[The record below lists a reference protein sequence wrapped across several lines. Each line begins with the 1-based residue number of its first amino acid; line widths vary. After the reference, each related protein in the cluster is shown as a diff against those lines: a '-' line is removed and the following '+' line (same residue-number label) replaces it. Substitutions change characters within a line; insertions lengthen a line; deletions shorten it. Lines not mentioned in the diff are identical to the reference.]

1 MDDLDAP
8 PAAGAAFAA
17 LLASP
22 GVVEVLELRS
32 TFGFLAFHGGGLE
45 EVTDVVASAAAASA
59 GASYYGV
66 VHPDGWTDHLA
77 SRLVRA
83 EGSPSLAAF
92 LGHVDVA
99 VAIHGY
105 GRIDRWTTLL
115 LGGSNRVLAD
125 HVGRRLRPALPD
137 YEICTDLDEIPLEL
151 RGIHPDNPVNRPSSG
166 GVQIELPPRVRG
178 RSPFSPPPGPDGLSP
193 PTSALIAALADAA
206 RTWAP
211 S

>member
-8 PAAGAAFAA
+8 PAVGAEFAA